1 MLVRVL
7 LLMPLAHLIFF
18 EDSFLSF
25 CVDTI
30 YTDTKLVL
38 FLFYFEVKDNGEV
51 ELTRS
56 VFLPKTK
63 FFSRSKPDRTVSRNG
78 KGISVIKSKYASS
91 ILTVFELM
99 PNRFYPMAKS
109 RNHPSPRYVS
119 HGMLDPRC
127 EAILEYHASLTRYH
141 CERSL
146 DNFNSWNPTQLPTW

>member
-25 CVDTI
+25 CVDTK

-109 RNHPSPRYVS
+109 RNHPSPRYVP

-146 DNFNSWNPTQLPTW
+146 DNFNFWNPTQLPTW

>member
-109 RNHPSPRYVS
+109 RNHPSPRYVP
-119 HGMLDPRC
+119 HGDAGSTMRSNPRVSR
-127 EAILEYHASLTRYH
+127 ITDKISLWEISRQ
-141 CERSL
+141 
-146 DNFNSWNPTQLPTW
+146 F

>member
-78 KGISVIKSKYASS
+78 KGISDKIEVRLEHLDCLRVNAKS
-91 ILTVFELM
+91 ILPHGEI
-99 PNRFYPMAKS
+99 AKS
-109 RNHPSPRYVS
+109 P
-119 HGMLDPRC
+119 L
-127 EAILEYHASLTRYH
+127 ASLRPPWDAGSTM
-141 CERSL
+141 RS
-146 DNFNSWNPTQLPTW
+146 NPRVSRITDKISL